1 MASISLVSAGGQS
14 LPGRLSSNSGHVRYA
29 PKGGLF
35 GVRYVPI
42 ATKFCIAAECRD
54 GPLADDRVSEKTAS
68 HSSRNDTPLSFLM
81 RAIRLPTPAAEWK
94 APPPTRPAALA

>member
-1 MASISLVSAGGQS
+1 MWRVARGSYGSLTDIRTSLSGCPFYSQKADIRAAQREVS
-14 LPGRLSSNSGHVRYA
+14 
-29 PKGGLF
+29 F
-35 GVRYVPI
+35 
-42 ATKFCIAAECRD
+42 

>member
-54 GPLADDRVSEKTAS
+54 GPVATVADEVSW
-68 HSSRNDTPLSFLM
+68 LSQLV
-81 RAIRLPTPAAEWK
+81 RLSIG
-94 APPPTRPAALA
+94 